1 MQAFT
6 VKFRQ
11 LFRTCEVCT
20 MERWRG
26 NKVVAECTLGLGTCV
41 PLCWMQLALQ
51 TVALSPPEMPCGRAT
66 CSVLPGNHLPQ
77 RGAQPWRAGG
87 VQHGCQVMRTQALKA
102 DLPGAD
108 LVPFLMSCSI
118 SSW

>member
-51 TVALSPPEMPCGRAT
+51 TVALSPEPPRDALWPGDLLGAPWQSPPSEGCTAMAGRWGPARMPSHENTG
-66 CSVLPGNHLPQ
+66 SE
-77 RGAQPWRAGG
+77 
-87 VQHGCQVMRTQALKA
+87 
-102 DLPGAD
+102 
-108 LVPFLMSCSI
+108 S
-118 SSW
+118 

>member
-66 CSVLPGNHLPQ
+66 CSVLPGHHPPSEGCTAMAGRWGPARTPSHEN
-77 RGAQPWRAGG
+77 RG
-87 VQHGCQVMRTQALKA
+87 
-102 DLPGAD
+102 
-108 LVPFLMSCSI
+108 SEI
-118 SSW
+118 

>member
-6 VKFRQ
+6 VRFRQ

-51 TVALSPPEMPCGRAT
+51 TVALSSEPTGDA
-66 CSVLPGNHLPQ
+66 LWPGDLLGAPWPSSSL
-77 RGAQPWRAGG
+77 RGVHSHGG
-87 VQHGCQVMRTQALKA
+87 QV
-102 DLPGAD
+102 G
-108 LVPFLMSCSI
+108 
-118 SSW
+118 SSTDAKS